1 MYFKLKLAAK
11 IELFFLFSKSIKPGK
26 IQFSSFNLHSLLFFN
41 KLFRN
46 IALTN
51 LLIVEEIVLKCAV
64 VDDSKLQ
71 RMAIVKLIKDHPNLE
86 LVAEYNNAIETKN
99 GLLDTTVDL
108 IFLDIEMPVLSGFEL
123 LDDLPNKP
131 QIIFVT
137 GKTKYAFKAFDYDAV
152 DYLHKPISKD
162 RFLNA
167 VTKSINLFKLKNEG
181 SQVEEESF
189 IFVKSN
195 LKKRKVDLNRLKY
208 IEALGDYVK
217 FVTEKESFV
226 VLSTMKFFENQL
238 PPEKFLRIHKS
249 YIVNLDKIERYNS
262 RNIEID
268 KQKIP
273 LSRHKKT
280 DLVEAL
286 AANQ

>member
-1 MYFKLKLAAK
+1 MLTLTY
-11 IELFFLFSKSIKPGK
+11 LF
-26 IQFSSFNLHSLLFFN
+26 
-41 KLFRN
+41 
-46 IALTN
+46 
-51 LLIVEEIVLKCAV
+51 IVEDIILKCAV
-64 VDDSKLQ
+64 VDDSSLQ
-71 RMAIVKLIKDHPNLE
+71 RLAIVKMIKDHPSLK
-86 LVAEYNNAIETKN
+86 LVAEFNNAIETKN
-99 GLLDTTVDL
+99 GLLDLEVDL
-108 IFLDIEMPVLSGFEL
+108 IFLDIEMPILSGFDL

-167 VTKSINLFKLKNEG
+167 VSKSINLYKLKTEG
-181 SQVEEESF
+181 IPVEDENY

-195 LKKRKVDLNRLKY
+195 LKNRKVFLNKLKY

-217 FVTEKESFV
+217 FVTEKDNFV
-226 VLSTMKFFENQL
+226 VLATMKSFESQL
-238 PPEKFLRIHKS
+238 PSDKFLRIHKS

-268 KQKIP
+268 KQQIP

-280 DLVEAL
+280 NLIEAL

>member
-1 MYFKLKLAAK
+1 M
-11 IELFFLFSKSIKPGK
+11 
-26 IQFSSFNLHSLLFFN
+26 
-41 KLFRN
+41 
-46 IALTN
+46 
-51 LLIVEEIVLKCAV
+51 EEIILRCAV
-64 VDDSKLQ
+64 VDDSSLQ
-71 RMAIVKLIKDHPNLE
+71 RLSIVKLIKDHPSLK

-99 GLLDTTVDL
+99 GLLDIEVDL
-108 IFLDIEMPVLSGFEL
+108 IFLDIEMPILSGFDL

-162 RFLNA
+162 RFFNA
-167 VTKSINLFKLKNEG
+167 VTKAINLFKLKSEG
-181 SQVEEESF
+181 AASIEDEEY

-195 LKKRKVDLNRLKY
+195 LKNRKVMLGKLKY

-217 FVTEKESFV
+217 FVTEKDSFV
-226 VLSTMKFFENQL
+226 VLATMKSFENQL
-238 PPEKFLRIHKS
+238 PPDKFLRIHKS
-249 YIVNLDKIERYNS
+249 YIVNLEKIERYNS

-268 KQKIP
+268 KQQIP

-280 DLVEAL
+280 ELVEAL
-286 AANQ
+286 AAANQ